1 MRINVK
7 LYRILFEQ
15 PKTPEEAIKAELGLF
30 VYPVDDS
37 IAAILVDTERCEN
50 ILKSYL
56 EKKGN
61 LPVKKVEPVAA
72 TAPPPPTQQFS
83 TDPYDPNLA
92 PWEINE
98 AYESA
103 DVKKQWLTTAIGN
116 RAIVG
121 AVGIRKAD
129 TWRVSYSVAVEK
141 YGPMLY
147 DVAMASI
154 YPEYLCSD
162 YDLTA
167 ASQKVWNKMLERNDV
182 EKIPVTELG
191 DDVYM
196 MVSTSFNVSGL
207 TSKQAEEADK
217 SIGDQEAELDSEWFE
232 NFVNS
237 LPPEDKAKLGPFYGF
252 RRKAGKDLSK
262 YNTLLKASDDIIEM
276 FAGSMKLKRFDV
288 EEAIE
293 AAAIQMFKRFYR
305 KK

>member
-1 MRINVK
+1 MK
-7 LYRILFEQ
+7 LYPVLFEA
-15 PKTPEEAIKAELGLF
+15 PKTPEQAIEAELGLF
-30 VYPVDDS
+30 VYPADDLIS
-37 IAAILVDTERCEN
+37 VILIDIERCEN

-61 LPVKKVEPVAA
+61 LPVKKIEPVVSP
-72 TAPPPPTQQFS
+72 TPPQQLLIGG
-83 TDPYDPNLA
+83 PYDSNLA
-92 PWEINE
+92 PWKINE

-121 AVGIRKAD
+121 GVGVRLAD

-252 RRKAGKDLSK
+252 RRKAGKDISK
-262 YNTLLKASDDIIEM
+262 YNSLLKASDDIIDI

-293 AAAIQMFKRFYR
+293 QAAIQMFKRFYLRR
-305 KK
+305 K

>member
-1 MRINVK
+1 MK
-7 LYRILFEQ
+7 LYPMLFEAA
-15 PKTPEEAIKAELGLF
+15 KTPEQAIEAELGLF
-30 VYPVDDS
+30 VYPTDDLIS
-37 IAAILVDTERCEN
+37 VILIDIERCEN

-61 LPVKKVEPVAA
+61 LPVKKIESVVST
-72 TAPPPPTQQFS
+72 TAPQQLS
-83 TDPYDPNLA
+83 TGDPYDPNLA
-92 PWEINE
+92 PWKINE

-121 AVGIRKAD
+121 GVGVRLAD

-141 YGPMLY
+141 YGPLLY
-147 DVAMASI
+147 DVAMAAI

-167 ASQKVWNKMLERNDV
+167 ASQNIWNKMLSRNDI

-191 DDVYM
+191 DDLYM
-196 MVSTSFNVSGL
+196 MISTSFNVSGL

-217 SIGDQEAELDSEWFE
+217 SIGDQEAELDSEWFD

-262 YNTLLKASDDIIEM
+262 YTYLLKASDDIIEM

-293 AAAIQMFKRFYR
+293 EAAIQMFKRLYP
-305 KK
+305 KKK

>member
-1 MRINVK
+1 MK
-7 LYRILFEQ
+7 LYQILFEQ
-15 PKTPEEAIKAELGLF
+15 PKTPEQAIEAELGLF
-30 VYPVDDS
+30 IYPTDDS
-37 IAAILVDTERCEN
+37 IAVILVDTERCEN

-61 LPVKKVEPVAA
+61 LPVKKVEPVV
-72 TAPPPPTQQFS
+72 APPPPPPQQFS
-83 TDPYDPNLA
+83 TGPYDPNLA

-121 AVGIRKAD
+121 AVGIRNAAP
-129 TWRVSYSVAVEK
+129 WRVSYSVAVEK

-191 DDVYM
+191 DDADM
-196 MVSTSFNVSGL
+196 MISTSFNVSGL
-207 TSKQAEEADK
+207 TSKQAEEAAK
-217 SIGDQEAELDSEWFE
+217 NFRDQEVVLDSEWFE

-237 LPPEDKAKLGPFYGF
+237 LPLEDKAKLGPFYGF
-252 RRKAGKDLSK
+252 RRNAGKDLSK
-262 YNTLLKASDDIIEM
+262 YNSLRKASDDIIEM

-293 AAAIQMFKRFYR
+293 EAAIAMFKRFYYR